1 MIVRRTAMDAQLII
15 NLRFPI
21 FDGKF
26 KILMTA
32 IFGRIFFFFADKTQ
46 FFVFDTQNEQ
56 SNEVID
62 QC

>member
-1 MIVRRTAMDAQLII
+1 MDAQLII

-32 IFGRIFFFFADKTQ
+32 IFGRFFFFADKTQ